1 MTTVLL
7 LTLGITAIVMSG
19 MAVGVVVGR
28 KELKGSCGGVGGA
41 CACEN
46 AGKPGGC
53 KDGKGPPG
61 NGGDPG
67 EQLVSVGRGSA

>member
-19 MAVGVVVGR
+19 MAVGVVFGR
-28 KELKGSCGGVGGA
+28 KELKGSCGGVGGD

-46 AGKPGGC
+46 AGKPRAC
-53 KDGKGPPG
+53 KDGKGPPPPSSG
-61 NGGDPG
+61 A
-67 EQLVSVGRGSA
+67 EQLVNVGRGSA